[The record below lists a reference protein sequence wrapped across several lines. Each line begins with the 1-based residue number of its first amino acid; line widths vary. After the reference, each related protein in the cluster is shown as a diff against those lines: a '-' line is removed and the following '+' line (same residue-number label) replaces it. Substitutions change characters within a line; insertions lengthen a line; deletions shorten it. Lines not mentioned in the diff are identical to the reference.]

1 MCPAGTSTALTPLLA
16 NPPARMAHPLT
27 PQSPAP
33 TVYAMPS
40 IDFQHQTVL
49 ITGASAGV
57 GKAAAEAFHAAGA
70 NVVLMARTEAPLRR
84 AAEPLERAHWIA
96 VDVADT
102 NAMSRA
108 IAESAERFGAIH
120 GLVNNAGAH
129 FRGPLEKRTVD
140 EIAAMVDVNLRAP
153 LVLTRMVLPWLR
165 KQGGFIVNVASLAGK
180 VPLDGAATYSA
191 TKFGLRAFTIAMA
204 QELRGSGITVSAVS
218 PGPIDTG
225 FIMDDIDEVED
236 IVFSQTLCSA
246 AHVADMILACAR
258 DGKLERE
265 FPVGGAKLATLGYLI
280 PELRRTIKPFLNAKG
295 RRVKEQLRKSRTP

>member
-1 MCPAGTSTALTPLLA
+1 MPAS
-16 NPPARMAHPLT
+16 
-27 PQSPAP
+27 
-33 TVYAMPS
+33 
-40 IDFQHQTVL
+40 DFQHRTVL

-102 NAMSRA
+102 TAMSRA

-129 FRGPLEKRTVD
+129 FRGALEKRSVD

-165 KQGGFIVNVASLAGK
+165 QQGGFIVNVASLAGK

-204 QELRGSGITVSAVS
+204 QELCGSGITVSAVS

-246 AHVADMILACAR
+246 ADVANMILACAR

-295 RRVKEQLRKSRTP
+295 RRVKEQLRKSR